1 MGRDAFTSSRRAR
14 AFPEGDGGAAR
25 AADRSVEDPWTCL
38 ETFKHLSHE
47 MRTPL
52 YSILA
57 LSQLLRDGTT
67 GDLNVEQQRY
77 LEVMVR
83 NGQNL
88 IRLVNDVLDLSRID
102 LGQFRLDPRPVHIED
117 ELMAAAASLAP
128 LAEIK
133 GVELEV
139 APCGPLPAVSCDP
152 DRLWQVLNNLLGNAI
167 KFTDRGRV
175 DLSCE
180 RRGDV
185 VAVHVT
191 DTGVGIPETV
201 RAHLFDQLPRSEGGV
216 TTGRGGAGLGLAIAS
231 RLVRLMGGQLSVES
245 AEGAGARF
253 TFTLPIAVA
262 AGEEEE
268 EDGQEQD
275 RDVSWNHERGGEG
288 EGIAA
293 GDADAGYGS

>member
-1 MGRDAFTSSRRAR
+1 
-14 AFPEGDGGAAR
+14 
-25 AADRSVEDPWTCL
+25 VEDRWTCL

-57 LSQLLRDGTT
+57 LSQLLRDGTA
-67 GDLNVEQQRY
+67 GNLNGEQHRY

-102 LGQFRLDPRPVHIED
+102 LGQFKLEPRPVAVMD
-117 ELMAAAASLAP
+117 ELLAAAASLAP
-128 LAEIK
+128 LAEVK
-133 GVELEV
+133 GVEVQV
-139 APCGPLPAVSCDP
+139 APCGPLPAVDCDP
-152 DRLWQVLNNLLGNAI
+152 DRLRQVLNNLVGNAI

-175 DLSCE
+175 ELSCE
-180 RRGDV
+180 RREDM
-185 VAVHVT
+185 VAIHVA

-201 RAHLFDQLPRSEGGV
+201 RAHLFDELPRASGGV

-231 RLVRLMGGQLSVES
+231 RLVGLMGGHLSVES
-245 AEGAGARF
+245 AEGAGACF
-253 TFTLPIAVA
+253 TFTLPLSVA
-262 AGEEEE
+262 ARRAL
-268 EDGQEQD
+268 DGLEAQGD
-275 RDVSWNHERGGEG
+275 RGASWHHERGGEG

-293 GDADAGYGS
+293 GDADASYGS